1 MTQTQQHEQFES
13 KVGLTLKS
21 SHTFQESS
29 KHTWF
34 LRVCR
39 WDGGSGRQSWTMWCE
54 RDGQLI
60 IGTEMSGQ
68 RLSKDTK
75 ETFGL

>member
-1 MTQTQQHEQFES
+1 MTQTKKHEQFES
-13 KVGLTLKS
+13 RVGLTLKS
-21 SHTFQESS
+21 SHTFQES
-29 KHTWF
+29 KQVTWF

-54 RDGQLI
+54 WEGELLR
-60 IGTEMSGQ
+60 GTEMNGQ

-75 ETFGL
+75 KTFGF